1 MLNISKG
8 NPWLF
13 WPSHIC
19 DTFPE
24 NPASKILT
32 GYSSFDLYMDLKV
45 NKVDGEIGT
54 LFTLLPHY
62 TAMDIYEGRLL
73 FTLMDRENVTKY
85 YDLPVALF
93 DGIRL
98 KIRWVHKAKETFT
111 VFINSREVLKVDLE
125 ERGFASSPD
134 PHIIIGAGNFP
145 KNDFNLNYVDIDVN
159 EFMIKN
165 ESEVLCHHTFEEFIF
180 DKSVDITGNCN
191 FINKI

>member
-1 MLNISKG
+1 MLHIETG

-24 NPASKILT
+24 NAANRVLSGDSEFELHV
-32 GYSSFDLYMDLKV
+32 DLKI
-45 NKVDGEIGT
+45 NKVEGVIGT

-73 FTLMDRENVTKY
+73 FTMMNEDKKTEY
-85 YDLPVALF
+85 WDLPVPIYDEVKLN
-93 DGIRL
+93 I
-98 KIRWVHKAKETFT
+98 IWQHKPNNSFS
-111 VFINSREVLKVDLE
+111 VFINKRKVQEVDLSE
-125 ERGFASSPD
+125 KAFATESE

-145 KNDFNLNYVDIDVN
+145 KNGFNLNYTDIELY
-159 EFMIKN
+159 EFKVMQNKQL
-165 ESEVLCHHTFEEFIF
+165 LCHHTFENFIY
-180 DKSVDITGNCN
+180 DKSVDLTDNCN